1 MDPVIA
7 GLSDTI
13 RAPAGAGRVAGASP
27 HAAAAVAAAKAAAAR
42 RGLRAGPGIA
52 GMLRAARPR
61 ARALGVTLPAMA
73 GFLSTLR
80 TLFVGRDDAEQVR
93 RVRHDRVDADSAL
106 PVPADSQEIV
116 TMAREF
122 RAFLDLQDQRQQ
134 ELARVVAALPQS
146 MGSLPEL
153 VRQQTRLADLVAQQL
168 MHTRQR
174 DDQVEKTLARI
185 TQGVEQQRDV
195 MGLVQQQLDLN
206 HESAMKVAD
215 GVTTLANAV
224 VHLQGTTDRSS
235 AALQGLLERTAER
248 DAGIQ
253 KLHTSLQNWMLFVSI
268 LASMTLFGGVI
279 LVWVGLEGGRPAT
292 SAPTAAPATAAVA
305 PAEPAPAEAPAATG
319 ADEPA
324 TINPAATV
332 IPALGGAPQPASG
345 AVVPATGGAAP
356 SP

>member
-1 MDPVIA
+1 MP
-7 GLSDTI
+7 
-13 RAPAGAGRVAGASP
+13 
-27 HAAAAVAAAKAAAAR
+27 
-42 RGLRAGPGIA
+42 
-52 GMLRAARPR
+52 
-61 ARALGVTLPAMA
+61 

-80 TLFVGRDDAEQVR
+80 SLFLGRDDAPEAVR
-93 RVRHDRVDADSAL
+93 RPQAGRIDASAL

-134 ELARVVAALPQS
+134 DLARVVAQLPQS
-146 MGSLPEL
+146 MGALPEL

-174 DDQVEKTLARI
+174 DEQVEKALARI

-195 MGLVQQQLDLN
+195 MSLVQQQLDLN

-224 VHLQGTTDRSS
+224 VHLQSTTDRSS
-235 AALQGLLERTAER
+235 AALQGLLERTTER

-268 LASMTLFGGVI
+268 LGCMTLFGGVI
-279 LVWVGLEGGRPAT
+279 LAWIALEGRN
-292 SAPTAAPATAAVA
+292 APIAAPAVTTAAEVA
-305 PAEPAPAEAPAATG
+305 PPASNPATEPGIQLPAAPAPAGNA
-319 ADEPA
+319 
-324 TINPAATV
+324 V
-332 IPALGGAPQPASG
+332 PALGGAPQPVSG
-345 AVVPATGGAAP
+345 TTMPATGGATP
-356 SP
+356 P

>member
-1 MDPVIA
+1 MP
-7 GLSDTI
+7 
-13 RAPAGAGRVAGASP
+13 
-27 HAAAAVAAAKAAAAR
+27 
-42 RGLRAGPGIA
+42 
-52 GMLRAARPR
+52 
-61 ARALGVTLPAMA
+61 

-80 TLFVGRDDAEQVR
+80 SLFLGRDDAPEAVR
-93 RVRHDRVDADSAL
+93 RPQAGRIDASAL

-134 ELARVVAALPQS
+134 ELARVVAQLPQS
-146 MGSLPEL
+146 MGALPEL

-174 DDQVEKTLARI
+174 DEQVEKALARI

-195 MGLVQQQLDLN
+195 MSLVQQQLDLN

-224 VHLQGTTDRSS
+224 VHLQSTTDRSS
-235 AALQGLLERTAER
+235 AALQGLLERTTER

-268 LASMTLFGGVI
+268 LGCMTLFGGVI
-279 LVWVGLEGGRPAT
+279 LAWIALEGRN
-292 SAPTAAPATAAVA
+292 APVAAPAVTTAAEVA
-305 PAEPAPAEAPAATG
+305 PPASNPATEPGIQLPAAPAPAGNA
-319 ADEPA
+319 
-324 TINPAATV
+324 V
-332 IPALGGAPQPASG
+332 PALGGAPQPVSG
-345 AVVPATGGAAP
+345 TTMPATGGATP
-356 SP
+356 P

>member
-1 MDPVIA
+1 MP
-7 GLSDTI
+7 
-13 RAPAGAGRVAGASP
+13 
-27 HAAAAVAAAKAAAAR
+27 
-42 RGLRAGPGIA
+42 
-52 GMLRAARPR
+52 
-61 ARALGVTLPAMA
+61 

-80 TLFVGRDDAEQVR
+80 SLFLGREEAPEAVR
-93 RVRHDRVDADSAL
+93 RPQPGRIDAGAL

-134 ELARVVAALPQS
+134 ELARVVAQLPQS
-146 MGSLPEL
+146 MGALPEL

-174 DDQVEKTLARI
+174 DEQVEKALARI

-195 MGLVQQQLDLN
+195 MSLVQQQLDLN

-224 VHLQGTTDRSS
+224 VHLQSTTDRSS
-235 AALQGLLERTAER
+235 AALQGLLERTTER

-268 LASMTLFGGVI
+268 LGCMTLFGGVI
-279 LVWVGLEGGRPAT
+279 LAWIALEGR
-292 SAPTAAPATAAVA
+292 TAAPAGTVA
-305 PAEPAPAEAPAATG
+305 PPAAAATAPAAETTVPEPELQLPSVPAPAGNA
-319 ADEPA
+319 
-324 TINPAATV
+324 IL
-332 IPALGGAPQPASG
+332 ALGGAPQPVSG
-345 AVVPATGGAAP
+345 TTMPATGGATP
-356 SP
+356 P

>member
-1 MDPVIA
+1 MP
-7 GLSDTI
+7 
-13 RAPAGAGRVAGASP
+13 
-27 HAAAAVAAAKAAAAR
+27 
-42 RGLRAGPGIA
+42 
-52 GMLRAARPR
+52 
-61 ARALGVTLPAMA
+61 

-80 TLFVGRDDAEQVR
+80 SLFLGRDDAPEAVR
-93 RVRHDRVDADSAL
+93 RPQAGRIDASAL

-134 ELARVVAALPQS
+134 DLARVVAQLPQS
-146 MGSLPEL
+146 MGALPEL

-174 DDQVEKTLARI
+174 DEQVEKALARI

-195 MGLVQQQLDLN
+195 MSLVQQQLDLN

-224 VHLQGTTDRSS
+224 VHLQSTTDRSS
-235 AALQGLLERTAER
+235 AALQGLLERTTER

-268 LASMTLFGGVI
+268 LGCMTLFGGVI
-279 LVWVGLEGGRPAT
+279 LAWIALEGRNAPVAAPVATTAAEVAPPASTPAT
-292 SAPTAAPATAAVA
+292 EPGIQLPAAPAPAGNAV
-305 PAEPAPAEAPAATG
+305 
-319 ADEPA
+319 
-324 TINPAATV
+324 
-332 IPALGGAPQPASG
+332 PALGGAPQPVSG
-345 AVVPATGGAAP
+345 TTMPATGGATP
-356 SP
+356 P

>member
-1 MDPVIA
+1 MP
-7 GLSDTI
+7 
-13 RAPAGAGRVAGASP
+13 
-27 HAAAAVAAAKAAAAR
+27 
-42 RGLRAGPGIA
+42 
-52 GMLRAARPR
+52 
-61 ARALGVTLPAMA
+61 

-80 TLFVGRDDAEQVR
+80 SLFLGHDDAPEAVR
-93 RVRHDRVDADSAL
+93 RPQAGRIDASAL

-134 ELARVVAALPQS
+134 DLARVVAQLPQS
-146 MGSLPEL
+146 MGALPEL

-174 DDQVEKTLARI
+174 DEQVEKALARI

-195 MGLVQQQLDLN
+195 MSLVQQQLDLN

-224 VHLQGTTDRSS
+224 VHLQSTTDRSS
-235 AALQGLLERTAER
+235 AALQGLLERTTER

-268 LASMTLFGGVI
+268 LGCMTLFGGVI
-279 LVWVGLEGGRPAT
+279 LAWIALEGRN
-292 SAPTAAPATAAVA
+292 APVA
-305 PAEPAPAEAPAATG
+305 APAATT
-319 ADEPA
+319 AAEVAPPASTPA
-324 TINPAATV
+324 TEPGIQLPAAPAPAGNAV
-332 IPALGGAPQPASG
+332 PALGGAPQPVSG
-345 AVVPATGGAAP
+345 TTMPATGGATP
-356 SP
+356 P

>member
-1 MDPVIA
+1 MP
-7 GLSDTI
+7 
-13 RAPAGAGRVAGASP
+13 
-27 HAAAAVAAAKAAAAR
+27 
-42 RGLRAGPGIA
+42 
-52 GMLRAARPR
+52 
-61 ARALGVTLPAMA
+61 

-80 TLFVGRDDAEQVR
+80 SLFLGRDDAPEAVR
-93 RVRHDRVDADSAL
+93 RPQAGRIDASAL

-134 ELARVVAALPQS
+134 DLARVVAQLPQS
-146 MGSLPEL
+146 MGALPEL

-174 DDQVEKTLARI
+174 DEQVEKALARI

-195 MGLVQQQLDLN
+195 MSLVQQQLDLN

-224 VHLQGTTDRSS
+224 VHLQSTTDRSS
-235 AALQGLLERTAER
+235 AALQGLLERTTER

-268 LASMTLFGGVI
+268 LGCMTLFGGVI
-279 LVWVGLEGGRPAT
+279 LAWIALEGRNAPVA
-292 SAPTAAPATAAVA
+292 APTATTEAEVAPPASTPATEPGIQLPAA
-305 PAEPAPAEAPAATG
+305 PAPAGNA
-319 ADEPA
+319 
-324 TINPAATV
+324 V
-332 IPALGGAPQPASG
+332 PALGGAPQPVSG
-345 AVVPATGGAAP
+345 TTMPATGGATP
-356 SP
+356 P